1 MMYYQQSMK
10 SFDRVGEEDLMD
22 VILKGQLETEEAK
35 IKITQTGEEGPYQ
48 MRQKKMTNIQFSSV
62 L

>member
-48 MRQKKMTNIQFSSV
+48 MRQKR
-62 L
+62 